1 MDNNIKNLVFDFG
14 GVIIDLDPPQCVE
27 AFRKLGFSK
36 AGELIGQY
44 RQRGMFLDL
53 EQGNISS
60 EVFCQTIRHETQLA
74 VTDEQIEQAWNCIL
88 VGIDPRKL
96 RKLEELHHHYKL
108 YLLSNTNILHWRAT
122 ADMWGGKSP
131 RDYFDDLFLSFEMH
145 ESKPDEAILRSVV
158 NRAGIL
164 PHETLLV
171 DDSETN
177 CAVARSL
184 GWQTHCVQPGEDWT
198 SLINI

>member
-1 MDNNIKNLVFDFG
+1 MDNKIKNIVFDFG
-14 GVIIDLDPPQCVE
+14 GVIIDIDPPQCVE
-27 AFRKLGFSK
+27 AFHQLGFGK
-36 AGELIGQY
+36 AEELIGKY
-44 RQRGMFLDL
+44 RQGGVFLEL
-53 EQGNISS
+53 EQGNVSS
-60 EVFCQTIRHETQLA
+60 EVFCQTIRHETSQP
-74 VTDEQIEQAWNCIL
+74 VTDEQILRAWNSIL
-88 VGIDPRKL
+88 LGIDPKKL
-96 RKLEELHHHYKL
+96 RKLEELHTHYKL

-122 ADMWGGKSP
+122 ASMWGGKKP

-145 ESKPDEAILRSVV
+145 LSKPDKEIFRSVV

-198 SLINI
+198 TLIQ